1 MLDRDGKLSWKEK
14 MNAAVESKRR
24 SDFAGHFVAR
34 SAVTW
39 FILTAGLTWYTLFG
53 NHKAKKYN
61 RGFADNAYEYS
72 SIAFLI
78 GTVFAYL
85 GNRGAKND
93 EKKSLTSVLFWIN
106 AIAMFT
112 HAIHALRLSPTLS
125 DSTGKPMDP
134 ARFLEW
140 FTTCP
145 VTIQMIG
152 VFSFSPDRL
161 VSFYLSEVPLGEI
174 TRNDTMGKRIMKID
188 FLLLSFGFLA
198 SVVKEPFS
206 YIFSTCAVACFTYVY
221 RGLWDMFTRAIDGE
235 TDSKLDPSAL
245 KAARAATCYSW
256 LAFPI
261 TWHFQKAGFVS
272 YATGEAMFCIAD
284 VFSKVFLTLVLV
296 NASVEEAQNA
306 KVSAISTIASE
317 METAMEH
324 SDKLLSKM
332 MPQSVLDQIKSGK
345 ATSAEE
351 FQNVTVFFSDIT
363 NFTVLSSKNTTKD
376 MLSTLNKLWIE
387 YDAIAKRWGMYK
399 VETIGDAYLGVTG
412 APDRCADHAER
423 AVNFSIDVI
432 DMIKNFKTAIGD
444 SIQIRVGLNSGPITA
459 GILGEENP
467 HWCIVG
473 DTVNTASRMEST
485 SKAMKIHI
493 SESTY
498 LLVKDKGFKIS
509 DCEVMTVKGKGTMNT
524 YWVDGR

>member
-1 MLDRDGKLSWKEK
+1 MDAPKSGKLTWKDK
-14 MNAAVESKRR
+14 MEAVHSLKRR
-24 SDFAGHFVAR
+24 TNFASHFVAR
-34 SAVTW
+34 SAVSW
-39 FILTAGLTWYTLFG
+39 FLITGILTWYSLSG
-53 NHKAKKYN
+53 QHKSRKYN
-61 RGFADNAYEYS
+61 RGFADTAYEYAGV
-72 SIAFLI
+72 AFLI

-85 GNRGAKND
+85 GFKGAKND
-93 EKKSLTSVLFWIN
+93 EKRSLTLVLFWIN
-106 AIAMFT
+106 AIAT
-112 HAIHALRLSPTLS
+112 LTYVIHSLRLSPTLN

-152 VFSFSPDRL
+152 
-161 VSFYLSEVPLGEI
+161 EI
-174 TRNDTMGKRIMKID
+174 TNNDKMGKRIMKID

-198 SVVKEPFS
+198 STVKEPFS
-206 YIFSTCAVACFTYVY
+206 YLFSTCAVACFSFVF

-235 TDSKLDPSAL
+235 TDCKLDPTAL

-256 LAFPI
+256 LAFPFI
-261 TWHFQKAGFVS
+261 WHFQKANIIS
-272 YATGEAMFCIAD
+272 YALGETLFCIAD

-306 KVSAISTIASE
+306 KVSAISSIASE
-317 METAMEH
+317 MESAMEH
-324 SDKLLSKM
+324 SDRLLAKM

-351 FQNVTVFFSDIT
+351 FQSVTVFFSDIT
-363 NFTVLSSKNTTKD
+363 NFTVLSSKNSTKD
-376 MLSTLNKLWIE
+376 MLASLNKLWIE

-412 APDRCADHAER
+412 APDRTADHAER
-423 AVNFSIDVI
+423 AVNFSIDI
-432 DMIKNFKTAIGD
+432 IEMIKTFKTAFGD
-444 SIQIRVGLNSGPITA
+444 SIQIRIGLNSGPITA
-459 GILGEENP
+459 GVLGEENP

-485 SKAMKIHI
+485 SKPMKIHI

-498 LLVKDKGFKIS
+498 TLVKDRGFKIS
-509 DCEVMTVKGKGTMNT
+509 DCDVMTVKGKGTMNT
-524 YWVDGR
+524 YWVEGR